1 MSLARR
7 RAPAWR
13 RAGAAGFLSLG
24 TGAAGLLAAGLLG
37 LGMLVPA
44 GAQQP
49 AFRPS
54 DERPEDLPEGPGR
67 EETFYACT
75 ACHNFKLVA
84 AQGLSR
90 SQWDDSLA
98 WMTKRHNMADIQG
111 PDRDLILDY
120 LARHYPPRE
129 TRGGGWRNPFAPQ

>member
-7 RAPAWR
+7 RARAWR
-13 RAGAAGFLSLG
+13 PAGTAGFLSLG
-24 TGAAGLLAAGLLG
+24 IGMTGLLAAGLLG
-37 LGMLVPA
+37 LGILAPA
-44 GAQQP
+44 KAQQP

-67 EETFYACT
+67 DETFYACT

-84 AQGLSR
+84 AQGLTR
-90 SQWDDSLA
+90 PQWDDSLA

-120 LARHYPPRE
+120 LARHYPPRA
-129 TRGGGWRNPFAPQ
+129 RGTGGWKNPFAPD